1 MSSNKK
7 ILVLFLIVLM
17 MPIAALAQGFTLFSD
32 TEPGDLCPGAT
43 GIYTEVVRNDGDD
56 FLSLT
61 ISSSGSAS
69 SFSTTVPQGTTLY
82 PGQSKTIYTYVTPR
96 SSTTP
101 GTYSL
106 KIAANANGET
116 QEIEHDIL
124 VRDCYAFIL
133 SALEQ
138 EKHICPA
145 ESDRFEFTITNNGE
159 YTESYAIAV
168 EGEYASSVIL
178 STDVITVAPG
188 DTDAIFA
195 YATSMGTDLGEYDF
209 TLKATSLNSGSV
221 QTATST
227 LVVDPCYDF
236 TISTQEDLVN
246 ICEHTVETIPI
257 TISNS
262 GSTQNKFNLALDG
275 PVWANIDKNSITLNP
290 NTQERVNLILNPD
303 YGVEGSFELEFGATP
318 EKGEVTAYNFFN
330 VNIKKCHGVA
340 LNVERSVDKI
350 CNSLENTYF
359 VNVRN
364 VGEFTKEYYFDI
376 DGPDWAT
383 LDTTSASLAVGEERQ
398 LTLTINPPFDTP
410 EATYLINVQAT
421 AKDSNKVASSDKIEV
436 TTVTRDEC
444 YQALINIEDKDI
456 EVYYDSSATVPV
468 VIENKGTYTTTYD
481 LSLAGTA
488 SNFVY
493 LNPSVVTI
501 DSGKSEIVYL
511 YIAPSGQ
518 ISNGEYSTTI
528 SASLGDSGILA
539 SEKVDI
545 TVTDSG
551 FVPPEESPE
560 EGASFFDRIISFFKN
575 LFAPA
580 ETQEDDQVEDVIDDS
595 VVDDLINDTETTDD
609 NETEVEI
616 NETPED
622 NETIEINE
630 TEETEVNETEEAPV
644 PSGDIFN
651 LLLARGETKDFTLG
665 EEAHTIELTEATDSN
680 ILITITS
687 DPVVVNMGIGD
698 VKKVDLDNDGYYDM
712 KIIFTGF
719 VGDQADITYEEI
731 NEEVPE
737 GAGQIETEITGD
749 TTSDIP
755 DDTAEEG
762 TGESFFGSFFSSLG
776 SIFTGAG
783 SSILAYKY
791 HILGIIVLILLIY
804 LFFKTGLNKKVVSFF
819 EEEIEEEETPVLGE
833 EIKLE
838 KKEEPKKKEEKKV
851 EKKTEKKEAK
861 KPAKKTTKKK
871 DVTEDTEDQIEIKG
885 LDEES
890 DKEDFIIEFDDEDEK

>member
-1 MSSNKK
+1 MP
-7 ILVLFLIVLM
+7 IVL
-17 MPIAALAQGFTLFSD
+17 AQDFTLFSD

-43 GIYTEVVRNDGDD
+43 GIYTEVIRNDGSD

-96 SSTTP
+96 STTTP
-101 GTYSL
+101 GTYTL
-106 KIAANANGET
+106 KISANANGEA
-116 QEIEHDIL
+116 QEIEHEIL

-138 EKHICPA
+138 EKHICPG
-145 ESDRFEFTITNNGE
+145 ESDRFEFTIINNGE
-159 YTESYAIAV
+159 YTESYALTA
-168 EGEYASSVIL
+168 EGEYASKVIL

-188 DTDAIFA
+188 DTDSIFA
-195 YATSMGTDLGEYDF
+195 YATSTSDDLGEYDF
-209 TLKATSLNSGSV
+209 TLKATSLNSDSV

-236 TISTQEDLVN
+236 TISTEGDLVN
-246 ICEHTVETIPI
+246 ICEHTQETIAI
-257 TISNS
+257 TLSNQ
-262 GSTQNKFNLALDG
+262 GSTQNKYNLDLDG
-275 PVWANIDKNSITLNP
+275 PAWANIDKNSITLNP
-290 NTQERVNLILNPD
+290 NTQERINLMLNPD
-303 YGVEGSFELEFGATP
+303 YGIEGAFELEFSATP
-318 EKGEVTAYNFFN
+318 ERGEVTAYNFFN
-330 VNIKKCHGVA
+330 VNIKKCHGVSID
-340 LNVERSVDKI
+340 VEKSVDKI
-350 CNSLENTYF
+350 CNSLENTYS

-364 VGEFTKEYYFDI
+364 VGEFTKEYYFDV

-383 LDTTSASLAVGEERQ
+383 LDATSASLAVGEEQQ

-436 TTVTRDEC
+436 TTVTKDEC
-444 YQALINIEDKDI
+444 YQALINIEEKGI

-481 LSLAGTA
+481 LSLSGTA

-493 LNPSVVTI
+493 LNPSIVTI
-501 DSGKSEIVYL
+501 DAGKSEIVYL

-518 ISNGEYSTTI
+518 ISNGKYSTTI

-551 FVPPEESPE
+551 FIPPEESPE
-560 EGASFFDRIISFFKN
+560 EGQTSFFDRIISFFRN
-575 LFAPA
+575 LFAPS
-580 ETQEDDQVEDVIDDS
+580 ETQEEDQIEDIIDEGAL
-595 VVDDLINDTETTDD
+595 DDLINDTETTDTEDNLEDLEDELNETIEDNETAEINETIED
-609 NETEVEI
+609 NETETI
-616 NETPED
+616 TP
-622 NETIEINE
+622 I
-630 TEETEVNETEEAPV
+630 
-644 PSGDIFN
+644 GDIFN
-651 LLLARGETKDFTLG
+651 LLLTKGELKDFTLNG
-665 EEAHTIELTEATDSN
+665 EEHSIELTETTTTN

-687 DPVVVNMGIGD
+687 DPVIVNMGIGD
-698 VKKVDLDNDGYYDM
+698 VKKVDIDNDGYYDM

-719 VGDQADITYEEI
+719 VGDKADITYEEI

-755 DDTAEEG
+755 DEVSEE

-776 SIFTGAG
+776 AIFTGAG
-783 SSILAYKY
+783 SSIMDYKY
-791 HILGIIVLILLIY
+791 HILGIIVIILIIMII
-804 LFFKTGLNKKVVSFF
+804 FKSGLNKKIVSFF
-819 EEEIEEEETPVLGE
+819 EEEIEEEEALVLGE
-833 EIKLE
+833 EKKTE
-838 KKEEPKKKEEKKV
+838 KKEEPKKEEKKKV
-851 EKKTEKKEAK
+851 EKKTEKKE
-861 KPAKKTTKKK
+861 TKKK
-871 DVTEDTEDQIEIKG
+871 PVAKKKKETTEDTEDEIEIKG
-885 LDEES
+885 LDDES
-890 DKEDFIIEFDDEDEK
+890 DKEDFIIEFDDEEDEKK

>member
-43 GIYTEVVRNDGDD
+43 GIYTEVIRNDGDD
-56 FLSLT
+56 FMSLT

-96 SSTTP
+96 STTTP

-106 KIAANANGET
+106 KISANANGET

-159 YTESYAIAV
+159 YTESYSLTI

-178 STDVITVAPG
+178 STDIITVAPG
-188 DTDAIFA
+188 DTDSIFG
-195 YATSMGTDLGEYDF
+195 YATSLGTDLGEYDF

-246 ICEHTVETIPI
+246 ICEHTIETIPI

-262 GSTQNKFNLALDG
+262 GSTQNTYNLALDG

-330 VNIKKCHGVA
+330 VNIKKCHGVSI
-340 LNVERSVDKI
+340 NVEKSMDKI

-383 LDTTSASLAVGEERQ
+383 LDTTSASLAIGEEQQ

-444 YQALINIEDKDI
+444 YQALINIEDKDV

-518 ISNGEYSTTI
+518 INNGKYSTTI

-551 FVPPEESPE
+551 FIPPEESPE
-560 EGASFFDRIISFFKN
+560 GEQISLFARIANFFKN
-575 LFAPA
+575 LFAPS
-580 ETQEDDQVEDVIDDS
+580 EPQEEVESVIDEE
-595 VVDDLINDTETTDD
+595 VVDGLINDTEINETAPVETPEE
-609 NETEVEI
+609 NETEPV
-616 NETPED
+616 ETP
-622 NETIEINE
+622 EINE
-630 TEETEVNETEEAPV
+630 TEDTPIM
-644 PSGDIFN
+644 PGGIFS
-651 LLLARGETKDFTLG
+651 LLLAKGEVADFTING
-665 EEAHTIELTEATDSN
+665 EEHTIEVTETTDTN
-680 ILITITS
+680 ILITINS
-687 DPVVVNMGIGD
+687 DPVILNMGVGD
-698 VKKVDLDNDGYYDM
+698 TKKVDVDNDGYYDM
-712 KIIFTGF
+712 LVIFAGF
-719 VGDQADITYEEI
+719 VGDKADITYEEI

-737 GAGQIETEITGD
+737 GAGPVETEITDD
-749 TTSDIP
+749 TTSD
-755 DDTAEEG
+755 TTEEEA
-762 TGESFFGSFFSSLG
+762 GESFFGSFFSSLG

-783 SSILAYKY
+783 SSIMDYKY
-791 HILGIIVLILLIY
+791 QILGIIIIILIIY
-804 LFFKTGLNKKVVSFF
+804 IIFKSGFSKKIVSFF
-819 EEEIEEEETPVLGE
+819 EEEIEEEETPILGE
-833 EIKLE
+833 DIKTE
-838 KKEEPKKKEEKKV
+838 TKEEPKKKEEKKV
-851 EKKTEKKEAK
+851 EKKAEKKKEPK
-861 KPAKKTTKKK
+861 KPAKKSTKKK
-871 DVTEDTEDQIEIKG
+871 EQTEDNEDEIEIKG